1 MPRST
6 REGWIDWKNSAAKEI
21 LMDDLHC
28 GLLPADAADLS
39 ALEAWDICYKHMV
52 EFVAVDYDQFKDRL
66 RDHQRQVPYG
76 KTSFGPLVSRI
87 LWRMTDAYFLD
98 KRKIIV
104 ANLYSISRM
113 QNYYYVLTSKKE
125 STTTYRYMTP
135 TQLQRSRV
143 AYHPFNTRKFKHRI
157 YQEVRRVKFIKYLE
171 QKRGGTES

>member
-66 RDHQRQVPYG
+66 RDHRRQVRKDVIRAASESDSLAHDRRLFPRQAENNRGEPVFDLSDAKLLLRADVKEG
-76 KTSFGPLVSRI
+76 KH
-87 LWRMTDAYFLD
+87 
-98 KRKIIV
+98 
-104 ANLYSISRM
+104 N
-113 QNYYYVLTSKKE
+113 
-125 STTTYRYMTP
+125 YMTP

-143 AYHPFNTRKFKHRI
+143 AYHPFNSRKFKHRI
-157 YQEVRRVKFIKYLE
+157 YQEVRRVKFINYLE